1 MVLPWGC
8 EGKLPADTT
17 LDTHVSSLSPSE
29 SLALIGLETMAH
41 AFFWVNSGMS
51 ATVPASGANP
61 TEQQQTCVFRHR
73 LMAGCAIW
81 GKRFARAAVA
91 APHNAG
97 NA

>member
-1 MVLPWGC
+1 MVLTWGC
-8 EGKLPADTT
+8 GGKLPADTT
-17 LDTHVSSLSPSE
+17 LDTHISSLSPGE
-29 SLALIGLETMAH
+29 SLILNGLETMAH
-41 AFFWVNSGMS
+41 AFFGVNSGMR
-51 ATVPASGANP
+51 AAAPASGAEP
-61 TEQQQTCVFRHR
+61 AEKQLTRVFRHM